1 MTINS
6 DRERLI
12 ALLSGQHEELLRA
25 LWRLE
30 QSERMVPTVDEAQ
43 WQGPMRWYYD
53 RVLADLRAALEGA
66 SSELRR
72 ARRET
77 YTAVQTLR
85 S

>member
-6 DRERLI
+6 DSERL
-12 ALLSGQHEELLRA
+12 ASLLSGQYDDLLRA
-25 LWRLE
+25 LWKLE

-53 RVLADLRAALEGA
+53 RVLADLRSVLAAA
-66 SSELRR
+66 STELRL

-77 YTAVQTLR
+77 HAAVQTLR